1 MKGMI
6 NENRA
11 DWPVLLINGSRDL
24 YKQKYT
30 KIVVGKGKK
39 KQKSKNL

>member
-1 MKGMI
+1 MTHMLISKLLLYRK
-6 NENRA
+6 EQEDDRA

-30 KIVVGKGKK
+30 K
-39 KQKSKNL
+39 N